1 MPGMNLKTAKV
12 EAVST
17 EENLLTVWLTDG
29 RILSL
34 PLAWYPSLLKA
45 TPAERGLWQPSGAGR
60 GIHWPA
66 LDYDLSIA
74 GLLEGQHEHPSA
86 ARYVQTIRRQNKEGT
101 KRPLRGLSKPT
112 RPRRKLA
119 QKPTKLGLTPS
130 A

>member
-1 MPGMNLKTAKV
+1 MNSKIAKV

-17 EENLLTVWLTDG
+17 EEKLLTVWLTDG

-45 TPAERGLWQPSGAGR
+45 TAAERELWQPSGAGQ

-66 LDYDLSIA
+66 LDYDLSVA

-86 ARYVQTIRRQNKEGT
+86 ARYVEKTRQQNKVM
-101 KRPLRGLSKPT
+101 KKLPLRAMVKPPRT
-112 RPRRKLA
+112 RLKSGKKR
-119 QKPTKLGLTPS
+119 TKNGLTPS